1 MSRKKKYFN
10 FESSIII
17 LTFLFLFLI
26 LFSSK
31 ITNRNLNEFIEI
43 FKYSPKII
51 KNFYLS
57 NKIEKKNLIFK

>member
-10 FESSIII
+10 FESSFII
-17 LTFLFLFLI
+17 LIFLFLFLI
-26 LFSSK
+26 LFSLK

-51 KNFYLS
+51 KNF
-57 NKIEKKNLIFK
+57 

>member
-10 FESSIII
+10 FKSSIII